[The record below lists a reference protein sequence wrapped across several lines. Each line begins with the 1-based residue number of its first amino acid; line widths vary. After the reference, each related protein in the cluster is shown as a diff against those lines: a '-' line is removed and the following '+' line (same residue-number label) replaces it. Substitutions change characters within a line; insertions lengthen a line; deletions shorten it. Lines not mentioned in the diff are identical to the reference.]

1 MKRYWLTCCVVC
13 LAIGGCCGSAICDE
27 PTLQAAKSQLNA
39 APNPLDAI
47 KKLTESTS
55 TTKAEETAIDT
66 HPPQVVEVLPEP
78 SITFQQSVTTGSS
91 GLIKTTRTVTEHWL
105 VSEPWCSLCP
115 AAKAR
120 FLRLGRK
127 QSNII
132 DRAEAKRRHGKN
144 VSGVPFEYTTNE
156 TIETAHTVSTA

>member
-13 LAIGGCCGSAICDE
+13 LAIGGCCGGQIVADE
-27 PTLQAAKSQLNA
+27 VTLQAAKSQLNA
-39 APNPLDAI
+39 APNPLEAI

-105 VSEPWCSLCP
+105 VSEP
-115 AAKAR
+115 
-120 FLRLGRK
+120 
-127 QSNII
+127 
-132 DRAEAKRRHGKN
+132 
-144 VSGVPFEYTTNE
+144 
-156 TIETAHTVSTA
+156 